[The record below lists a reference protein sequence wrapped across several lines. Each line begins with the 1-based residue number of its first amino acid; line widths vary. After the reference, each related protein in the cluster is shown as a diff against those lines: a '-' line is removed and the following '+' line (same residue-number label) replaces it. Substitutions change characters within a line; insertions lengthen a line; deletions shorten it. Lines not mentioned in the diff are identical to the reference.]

1 MQLNNDMTTHTNKL
15 SVIDRIDRGLGIYYN
30 CFPHIKYKTNDGI
43 GKFSAFCQDQFDNDQ
58 EAIIDEINCTA
69 EDCMLIAF
77 DDAFP
82 IHHHIQN
89 ERKRVQLIYEI
100 IKHCYLY
107 GAPPIHL
114 LESKQPTQIINSNKF
129 IKNGLKERW

>member
-43 GKFSAFCQDQFDNDQ
+43 GKFSAFCQDQFDNDD
-58 EAIIDEINCTA
+58 EAIIEEINCTA
-69 EDCMLIAF
+69 EACMLTAF
-77 DDAFP
+77 DDNFP
-82 IHHHIQN
+82 IHHRIQN

-100 IKHCYLY
+100 IKHCYLH
-107 GAPPIHL
+107 GVPPNHL
-114 LESKQPTQIINSNKF
+114 LGQYHGVPPRWNIIKT
-129 IKNGLKERW
+129 